1 MKERLLSCV
10 AQGRRAS
17 QLKDEAEGESC
28 LHACIPQLHDVP
40 EGDEAGVEKW
50 EEEHARNHPPKPI
63 VNAQLPPP
71 DFCQKGL

>member
-1 MKERLLSCV
+1 MKERLLSCA
-10 AQGRRAS
+10 AQGQRAMMR
-17 QLKDEAEGESC
+17 LKQNPAST
-28 LHACIPQLHDVP
+28 HAYPQLHDVP